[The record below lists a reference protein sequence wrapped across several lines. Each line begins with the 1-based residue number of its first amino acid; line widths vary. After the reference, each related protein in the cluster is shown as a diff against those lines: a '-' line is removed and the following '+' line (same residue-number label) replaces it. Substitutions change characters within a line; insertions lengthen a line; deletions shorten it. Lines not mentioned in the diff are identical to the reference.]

1 PTKQQRAWIAV
12 GIGVLIAVT
21 LPLWMTNPYF
31 LHVLIVVCV
40 FSIGAYGVRLMLLV
54 GHSNFGQAGIMAIGA
69 YASAILA
76 TNLVGMSV
84 WASMLAGGLI
94 AGGFGAAIGFPAVGV
109 RGIYFAI
116 LTLAMGSAVRELIL
130 LNPLGLTGA
139 PRQFSLGISTPEP
152 IGVLGWNLDFT
163 TKAASYWLAL
173 VLLLM
178 TLGLMYRLDTSRI
191 GLLLRSVS
199 QNEMLAQSVGVGAV
213 NLKVIAFC
221 LSSF

>member
-1 PTKQQRAWIAV
+1 
-12 GIGVLIAVT
+12 
-21 LPLWMTNPYF
+21 
-31 LHVLIVVCV
+31 
-40 FSIGAYGVRLMLLV
+40 
-54 GHSNFGQAGIMAIGA
+54 

-84 WASMLAGGLI
+84 WASMLAGGVL
-94 AGGFGAAIGFPAVGV
+94 AGAFGALIGFPALRVK
-109 RGIYFAI
+109 GIYFAI

-152 IGVLGWNLDFT
+152 IGILAWNLDFT
-163 TKAASYWLAL
+163 TKAANYWLAL
-173 VLLLM
+173 VLLLI
-178 TLGLMYRLDTSRI
+178 TLALMYRLDTSRV
-191 GLLLRSVS
+191 GLLLRSLS

-221 LSSF
+221 